1 MDNELCPRT
10 NKPRRL
16 CCQGRPWRDMTLMD
30 MMRYDEPL
38 PQIVIDAALRHS
50 LDPHAVMDDV
60 EDRGWETHDRGF
72 DEQVIIGAERLAED
86 SKPDTGRSDHDE
98 DSDG

>member
-1 MDNELCPRT
+1 MDELCPRT

-16 CCQGRPWRDMTLMD
+16 CCQGRPWRDMTLAD
-30 MMRYDEPL
+30 LMRYDEPL
-38 PQIVIDAALRHS
+38 PQIVVDSAALHA
-50 LDPHAVMDDV
+50 LDPHTLMDDI

-72 DEQVIIGAERLAED
+72 DKEVLLTARRLC
-86 SKPDTGRSDHDE
+86 TRTDHDE